1 MQARGPVE
9 YRLTAALFLEVR
21 GDAKVT
27 VTPHY
32 SWRPSLGSAHVPS
45 DIELIAEKMIRV
57 AVENGAIEAK

>member
-1 MQARGPVE
+1 M
-9 YRLTAALFLEVR
+9 
-21 GDAKVT
+21 T